1 MPRAVVWT
9 SDDRAWLEAQ
19 LAQANGRRTARRLE
33 LHAVMAAVER
43 TASTDAPYVETH
55 GGDVQDARQFTTLC
69 LCVSTKHGVV
79 VGVGASRTGPASPA
93 RVFADLPSWDFWT
106 PAANELASV
115 RWAERRASD
124 RRCIAYEPTRSSLL
138 DAIRASPD
146 DDGPRL
152 VYADHLM
159 EQGDPRGEFIAV
171 QCALAKADDGALL
184 DKSATLLAANRETWL
199 DGLSPNVANVTF
211 RRGFVDEVAVFDVAA
226 VNAAQALLSRELVR
240 RLVFIAPGSV
250 DLVAVLRWEWLAQ
263 LHALSFKAPRHAF
276 SQLRSD
282 RLAMLLGTRQLRGLR
297 ELELD
302 SQHLGDEGAAALAA
316 SDAFP
321 SLQAF
326 TLSNDRLSSVG
337 LEPLSQ
343 AGWFT
348 RLEKLV
354 LVHHDLGPDAAH
366 VLAATRF
373 KKLRSLVLS
382 SNRIGDEGAVVLARG
397 QHFSKLEALWLTS
410 NRIGVAGVE
419 ALLGS
424 KTLAKTQL
432 FLESNQLGDKVMER
446 VSVRNAALTRPA
458 GR

>member
-9 SDDRAWLEAQ
+9 TDDRAWLEAQ

-33 LHAVMAAVER
+33 LQTVMEAVER
-43 TASTDAPYVETH
+43 TARTDAPYVEVH
-55 GGDVQDARQFTTLC
+55 GGDVQDARQFTTMC
-69 LCVSTKHGVV
+69 LCVPTKQGVV

-93 RVFADLPSWDFWT
+93 RVFGDLPSWDFWT
-106 PAANELASV
+106 ASANELSCV
-115 RWAERRASD
+115 RWAERRAPD
-124 RRCIAYEPTRSSLL
+124 RRCITWEPTRASLL
-138 DAIRASPD
+138 DAIRAAPD

-152 VYADHLM
+152 VYADYLM

-171 QCALAKADDGALL
+171 QCALAKAEDGKLL
-184 DKSATLLAANRETWL
+184 DESSALLAANRDVWL
-199 DGLSPNVANVTF
+199 EGLSPNVANVAF

-226 VNAAQALLSRELVR
+226 VNAAQAVLGRELVR
-240 RLVFIAPGSV
+240 RLSFVATGSI
-250 DLVAVLRWEWLAQ
+250 DLVAVLRWEWLDA
-263 LHALSFKAPRHAF
+263 LHALSFRAPRYAI
-276 SQLRSD
+276 SQLRPD
-282 RLAMLLGTRQLRGLR
+282 RLAMLLGTRRLRGLR
-297 ELELD
+297 ELELS
-302 SQHLGDEGAAALAA
+302 SQNLGDEGAALLAA

-321 SLQAF
+321 SLQSF

-337 LEPLSQ
+337 LEPLAG

-354 LVHHDLGPDAAH
+354 LVHHELGPDAGH

-382 SNRIGDEGAVVLARG
+382 SNRLGDEGAIALAG
-397 QHFSKLEALWLTS
+397 SHHFSKLEALWLTS
-410 NRIGVAGVE
+410 NRIGVAGVD

-424 KTLAKTQL
+424 KMLAKTQL

-446 VSVRNAALTRPA
+446 VSARNAALAP
-458 GR
+458 

>member
-9 SDDRAWLEAQ
+9 TDDRAWLEAQ
-19 LAQANGRRTARRLE
+19 LAHANGRRTARRLG
-33 LHAVMAAVER
+33 LQTVMAAVER
-43 TASTDAPYVETH
+43 TANTDAPYVETH

-69 LCVSTKHGVV
+69 LCVSTKQGIM
-79 VGVGASRTGPASPA
+79 VGLGASRTGPASPA
-93 RVFADLPSWDFWT
+93 RVFADLPTWDFWT
-106 PAANELASV
+106 PSSNELACV
-115 RWAERRASD
+115 RWAERRAND
-124 RRCIAYEPTRSSLL
+124 RRCIRYEPTRTSLL
-138 DAIRASPD
+138 DAIRASPE

-184 DKSATLLAANRETWL
+184 DKASALLTANRERWL

-226 VNAAQALLSRELVR
+226 VNAAQTVLSRELVR

-250 DLVAVLRWEWLAQ
+250 DLVAVLRWEWLTD

-276 SQLRSD
+276 SALRSE

-297 ELELD
+297 ELELNA
-302 SQHLGDEGAAALAA
+302 QNLGDEGAEALAA

-337 LEPLSQ
+337 LERLCQ

-354 LVHHDLGPDAAH
+354 LLHHDLGADAA
-366 VLAATRF
+366 VLLAGTRF
-373 KKLRSLVLS
+373 KRLRSLVLS
-382 SNRIGDEGAVVLARG
+382 SNRLGDEGAMALAG
-397 QHFSKLEALWLTS
+397 SAQFSRLEALWLTS
-410 NRIGVAGVE
+410 NRIGVPGVE

-424 KTLAKTQL
+424 KALSKTQL
-432 FLESNQLGDKVMER
+432 FLESNQVGDKVMER
-446 VSVRNAALTRPA
+446 VSARNEALARP
-458 GR
+458 

>member
-1 MPRAVVWT
+1 MPRSVVWT
-9 SDDRAWLEAQ
+9 GDDRAWLEAQ

-33 LHAVMAAVER
+33 LPAVMAAVEQ
-43 TASTDAPYVETH
+43 TARTDAPYVELH

-69 LCVSTKHGVV
+69 LCVSTKQGVV
-79 VGVGASRTGPASPA
+79 VGVGASRTGPVSPA
-93 RVFADLPSWDFWT
+93 RVFADLRSWDFWT
-106 PAANELASV
+106 PSANELGCV
-115 RWAERRASD
+115 RWAETRADD
-124 RRCIAYEPTRSSLL
+124 RRCIAWEPTRASLL
-138 DAIRASPD
+138 DAIRARPE

-171 QCALAKADDGALL
+171 QCALAKADDGDLL
-184 DKSATLLAANRETWL
+184 DKASALLSANRERWL
-199 DGLSPNVANVTF
+199 GGLGPNAANVTF

-226 VNAAQALLSRELVR
+226 VNAAQGVLSHELVR
-240 RLVFIAPGSV
+240 RLVFVAPGSV
-250 DLVAVLRWEWLAQ
+250 DLVTVLRWEWLPE
-263 LHALSFKAPRHAF
+263 LDALSFKAPRHAL
-276 SQLRSD
+276 SQLRPD
-282 RLAMLLGTRQLRGLR
+282 RLAMLLGTRRLRGLK
-297 ELELD
+297 ELELN
-302 SQHLGDEGAAALAA
+302 SQNVGDEGAEALAA

-321 SLQAF
+321 ALQGF

-337 LEPLSQ
+337 LERLAQ

-354 LVHHDLGPDAAH
+354 LVHHELGPDAGQ

-373 KKLRSLVLS
+373 KRLRSLVLS
-382 SNRIGDEGAVVLARG
+382 SNRIGDEGAIALAGTR
-397 QHFSKLEALWLTS
+397 HLSKLESLWLTS

-424 KTLAKTQL
+424 KALAKTQL

-446 VSVRNAALTRPA
+446 VSMHNAALQRP
-458 GR
+458 